1 MTTFFVSLV
10 KDCAG
15 SLDPMKLRFNS
26 CGQRDS
32 NVRGFTLIELL
43 VTLTV
48 AGILVSVAVP
58 SFNAF
63 VLNDRDAAQANSL
76 VYSLNYA
83 RSEAVK
89 MNSSSG
95 VTVCPSSDG
104 QSCNNG
110 NSWATGWIV
119 FDTLPGQAT
128 PNILQAIPP
137 TSGTNTL
144 NASGTG
150 QAGVQFTS
158 SGLLAGP
165 ATALQITI
173 CDTRGP
179 SYARDVEVNA
189 TGRVAASQ
197 NVGLSVAGAALVC
210 PVIP

>member
-1 MTTFFVSLV
+1 
-10 KDCAG
+10 
-15 SLDPMKLRFNS
+15 MKLSSKS
-26 CGQRDS
+26 CARCDFRI
-32 NVRGFTLIELL
+32 RGFTLIELL

-48 AGILVSVAVP
+48 AAILVSVAVP
-58 SFNAF
+58 SFNTF
-63 VLNDRDAAQANSL
+63 VLNDRDASQANSL

-89 MNSSSG
+89 MNSSTG

-104 QSCNNG
+104 LTCNNG
-110 NSWATGWIV
+110 SSWATGWIV

-128 PNILQAIPP
+128 PNILQAIPA
-137 TSGTNTL
+137 TSGSNTL

-158 SGLLAGP
+158 SGLLSGA

-173 CDTRGP
+173 CDTRGANF
-179 SYARDVEVNA
+179 ARDVEVNT

-210 PVIP
+210 PP

>member
-1 MTTFFVSLV
+1 M
-10 KDCAG
+10 
-15 SLDPMKLRFNS
+15 
-26 CGQRDS
+26 
-32 NVRGFTLIELL
+32 
-43 VTLTV
+43 TLTV

-58 SFNAF
+58 SFNTF
-63 VLNDRDAAQANSL
+63 VLNDRDTSQANSL

-89 MNSSSG
+89 MNAATG

-104 QSCNNG
+104 QTCNNG

-119 FDTLPGQAT
+119 FDTLPGQAAA
-128 PNILQAIPP
+128 NILQAITA
-137 TSGTNTL
+137 TSGSNTL
-144 NASGTG
+144 NARGTG

-165 ATALQITI
+165 ATTLQITI
-173 CDTRGP
+173 CDTRGANF
-179 SYARDVEVNA
+179 ARDVEVNT

-210 PVIP
+210 P